1 MNERKVLKHV
11 VKFATREFT
20 EKKPMSVRVLR
31 RKRETFFTRGGPL
44 KAISI
49 GKTEDPYFLVALDY
63 AHALRIY
70 YFSKKGIF
78 LGGQN
83 FDTSSEFLRELKKST
98 ITEFKLPK
106 KIR

>member
-11 VKFATREFT
+11 VQFATQEFT
-20 EKKPMSVRVLR
+20 EKKPVSAQVLR
-31 RKRETFFTRGGPL
+31 RKRKTFFTRGGPL
-44 KAISI
+44 KTISL

-63 AHALRIY
+63 AHTLRIY
-70 YFSKKGIF
+70 YFSKKDIF

-83 FDTSSEFLRELKKST
+83 FDKSSEFLRELKKST